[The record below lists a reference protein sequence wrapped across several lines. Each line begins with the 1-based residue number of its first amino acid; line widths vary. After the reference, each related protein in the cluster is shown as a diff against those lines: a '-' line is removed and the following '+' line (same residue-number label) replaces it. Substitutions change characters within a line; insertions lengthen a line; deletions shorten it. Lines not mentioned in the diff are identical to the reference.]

1 VFQRPKPEFIGNDPE
16 FKEGHS
22 KGALPGGATDRLA
35 TGTVVLDYTVSS
47 GHDERYMHLLNR
59 RRFISNAVATMAS
72 LSCASGCKSSM
83 DAGSGNR
90 LKIIPHSDRAH
101 AQVPK
106 KFIGLSYDS
115 NTLSDVN
122 FFSASNEGLVD
133 LFRKMT
139 PNGVLRLGG
148 GSLDVE
154 WWAGSSSSDVPS
166 LPPTFAIPP
175 HPTGYAFR
183 PFSVEI
189 TPESIEALKGFLNAT
204 GWTCIYGL
212 NLATGTPARA
222 AEEADFVA
230 KTLGSLLEFFQIGN
244 EPDLYNRFCRNPAT
258 WSADRYFDEWLPMA
272 NAVRARVPHAR
283 FALPDL
289 GYVSTWFTPLVNR
302 FLALPTAMRPN
313 VIGLSYHYYALN
325 LKYPT
330 ATMSKLLK
338 PDPVFDH
345 ISNEC
350 LGAAARLGIKCY
362 ITECNSCTGVNIPTE
377 LAGVFGSALWAADY
391 TLKVMS
397 LGYEGISM
405 YTQRGITAAFG
416 QFISLADPQSYKS
429 KYPGSPICSPT
440 THMHVPEPVFYGMQ
454 FASNF
459 AGATFIDLDFSPGNV
474 NATAYAAKLANG
486 KIAVAIINKDPARSL
501 EVDLSGFS
509 SVLFLRGSSLTSNER
524 VQLFGPIPIGGMST
538 IPSACG
544 VLLISKE

>member
-1 VFQRPKPEFIGNDPE
+1 
-16 FKEGHS
+16 
-22 KGALPGGATDRLA
+22 
-35 TGTVVLDYTVSS
+35 
-47 GHDERYMHLLNR
+47 
-59 RRFISNAVATMAS
+59 
-72 LSCASGCKSSM
+72 
-83 DAGSGNR
+83 
-90 LKIIPHSDRAH
+90 
-101 AQVPK
+101 
-106 KFIGLSYDS
+106 
-115 NTLSDVN
+115 
-122 FFSASNEGLVD
+122 
-133 LFRKMT
+133 LF
-139 PNGVLRLGG
+139 GG
-148 GSLDVE
+148 G
-154 WWAGSSSSDVPS
+154 SSSDVPS

-244 EPDLYNRFCRNPAT
+244 EPDLYNRGCRNPAT

-302 FLALPTAMRPN
+302 LLALPAAKRPD
-313 VIGLSYHYYALN
+313 VVGLAHHYYALN
-325 LKYPT
+325 PYKPT
-330 ATMSKLLK
+330 ATISKLLH
-338 PDPVFDH
+338 PDPALDDIAH
-345 ISNEC
+345 EC
-350 LGAAARLGIKCY
+350 HVAAARLGTACY
-362 ITECNSCTGVNIPTE
+362 ITESNTCFARGK
-377 LAGVFGSALWAADY
+377 AGVSDVFASALWAADY
-391 TLKVMS
+391 VLKAMS
-397 LGYEGISM
+397 LGYEGINLLA
-405 YTQRGITAAFG
+405 TRGIAGGFQEFT
-416 QFISLADPQSYKS
+416 SLKDPDSYR
-429 KYPGSPICSPT
+429 PTTLDSPICSPT
-440 THMHVPEPVFYGMQ
+440 THQHIPQPTFYGMQ

-509 SVLFLRGSSLTSNER
+509 SALFLRGSSLTSNER
-524 VQLFGPIPIGGMST
+524 VQLVGPMPIGDMST

-544 VLLISKE
+544 VLLISKP